1 MAVVLKT
8 VTSLLFAKAD
18 LPSAS
23 ADPEAAIN

>member
-18 LPSAS
+18 LPALPPNPS
-23 ADPEAAIN
+23 AAIN